1 MKRRVG
7 CDNIIEKICKFASVS
22 KSYTLSFFMGKI
34 NTSRDRMLI
43 FNTRDE
49 LTRIRLDG
57 VCYFESDGNY
67 THVYCRNGVKA
78 SLLTSLVHLEE
89 LIADICGGRGSIFI
103 RIGKKYIVN
112 TSYIFQIN
120 VLRQRLVL
128 SDLSSTTVYTLPV
141 AKEALKKLKTLYM
154 PAAERRVKSPSEE

>member
-1 MKRRVG
+1 MDK
-7 CDNIIEKICKFASVS
+7 SVS
-22 KSYTLSFFMGKI
+22 SGNKV
-34 NTSRDRMLI
+34 LI

-49 LTRIRLDG
+49 LTRIRLDR

-67 THVYCRNGVKA
+67 TIVYFINGVKV

-89 LIADICGGRGSIFI
+89 LIADIFSGSRSVFI
-103 RIGKKYIVN
+103 RIGKKYIIN

-128 SDLSSTTVYTLPV
+128 SDLSATTIYVVPV
-141 AKEALKKLKTLYM
+141 AKEALKKLKMLYM
-154 PAAERRVKSPSEE
+154 PVQKNDGKDKSQ